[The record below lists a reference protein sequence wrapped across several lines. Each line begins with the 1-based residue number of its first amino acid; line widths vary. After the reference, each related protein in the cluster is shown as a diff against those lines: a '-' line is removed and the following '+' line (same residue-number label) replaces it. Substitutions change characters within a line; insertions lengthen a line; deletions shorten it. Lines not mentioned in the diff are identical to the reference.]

1 MNEKPDSMKKQEVID
16 TWRGLADDM
25 PLKPCMIAYKV
36 RDKVTNVHIATVGA
50 VDRYFEGQAG
60 EHARIMAAAPELLR
74 ACIAALAIVL
84 REQPDGSIADDMIK
98 AIRKAEGKD

>member
-1 MNEKPDSMKKQEVID
+1 MNNTIKQRLVGPWTVQDLGARED
-16 TWRGLADDM
+16 FPAWRSY
-25 PLKPCMIAYKV
+25 CV

>member
-1 MNEKPDSMKKQEVID
+1 MNSEQARRPVGPWIVQDLGARED
-16 TWRGLADDM
+16 YPAWRSY
-25 PLKPCMIAYKV
+25 CI

-50 VDRYFEGQAG
+50 VDRYFEGHTDR
-60 EHARIMAAAPELLR
+60 HARIMAAAPELLR
-74 ACIAALAIVL
+74 ACIAALVIVL